1 MLVLIHEGCPIP
13 VAVRPLDRLLAWL
26 HAPRLDTALAAG
38 ASPDAT
44 VGLALRART
53 LVRVRARRALAHAAW
68 RVLAES
74 VQPPSGHVS
83 VPVCRDRV
91 QDCAPE
97 LEDLIRR
104 LLAPGPVS
112 AQGIA
117 QASALLSYASS
128 PVYHRAN
135 PDNLRAR
142 VLSATHALDPV

>member
-1 MLVLIHEGCPIP
+1 MLVLIHDGCPVP

-44 VGLALRART
+44 IGLALRAQALIRK
-53 LVRVRARRALAHAAW
+53 RARRALAQAAR
-68 RVLAES
+68 RVLAEAT
-74 VQPPSGHVS
+74 QPPTAHVP

-117 QASALLSYASS
+117 QASALLTDASS
-128 PVYHRAN
+128 PLYHRAN
-135 PDNLRAR
+135 LDDLRAR
-142 VLSATHALDPV
+142 VLSAAHTLDPA

>member
-1 MLVLIHEGCPIP
+1 MLVLLQDGCPVQVP
-13 VAVRPLDRLLAWL
+13 VRPWDRLLAWL
-26 HAPRLDTALAAG
+26 HAPRLDFALAAG

-44 VGLALRART
+44 VALALRAQM
-53 LVRVRARRALAHAAW
+53 LVGARARRALAQAAR
-68 RVLAES
+68 RVLAEAA
-74 VQPPSGHVS
+74 QPAAAHIP

-117 QASALLSYASS
+117 QASALLTDATS
-128 PVYHRAN
+128 PLYHRAN
-135 PDNLRAR
+135 RDNLRAR
-142 VLSATHALDPV
+142 VLSAAHALDPA

>member
-1 MLVLIHEGCPIP
+1 MLVLLHDGCPVP

-26 HAPRLDTALAAG
+26 RAPRLDTALAAG

-53 LVRVRARRALAHAAW
+53 LVRARARRALAQAAR
-68 RVLAES
+68 RVLAEAAE
-74 VQPPSGHVS
+74 PSAAHVP

-91 QDCAPE
+91 QDCAQE

-117 QASALLSYASS
+117 QASALLTHASS

-135 PDNLRAR
+135 PENLRAR
-142 VLSATHALDPV
+142 VVSAAHALDPA

>member
-1 MLVLIHEGCPIP
+1 MLVLLRDDCPVP
-13 VAVRPLDRLLAWL
+13 VAVRPRDRLLAWL

-53 LVRVRARRALAHAAW
+53 LVQDRARRGLAQAAR
-68 RVLAES
+68 RVLAEAE
-74 VQPPSGHVS
+74 QPPAGHIP

-91 QDCAPE
+91 QDCAQE
-97 LEDLIRR
+97 LKDLIRR

-117 QASALLSYASS
+117 QASALLTDATS

-135 PDNLRAR
+135 HDDLRAG
-142 VLSATHALDPV
+142 VLAAAHALDPA